1 MAWIYLAE
9 SEDCRLRSC
18 RGCEQSPTV
27 KTIDTPN
34 LFYCPACG
42 LENFVERLSG
52 MTCEHCAVNWSS
64 ALVSTSSTAGS
75 PARTSV
81 LRDLE
86 QVWAESEAGY
96 SLKSQDWL
104 ANCDRDSSSWKT
116 SQLSLLEDSPTYVW
130 PSLRS
135 GTIVDGRLYQP
146 QKLEPSI
153 FENDGSY
160 LPTPTACDYGKNV
173 GRKADGSPSGRD
185 RWSITVL
192 AKCGKIPGHPRGKLN
207 PEWLEQAM
215 GYPIAWTELA
225 DWATQWF
232 RPKRGKR
239 S

>member
-1 MAWIYLAE
+1 MAWIYLAASEE
-9 SEDCRLRSC
+9 SLLPFNP
-18 RGCEQSPTV
+18 GCDLSPTV
-27 KTIDTPN
+27 KTTDMRSLSFCPECATV
-34 LFYCPACG
+34 LFHELQSGTMC
-42 LENFVERLSG
+42 ERCLG
-52 MTCEHCAVNWSS
+52 EWSQGQ
-64 ALVSTSSTAGS
+64 LILSTAGS
-75 PARTSV
+75 PARTSA

-104 ANCDRDSSSWKT
+104 ANYDRDSSSWKT

-173 GRKADGSPSGRD
+173 GRKSDGITPSGRD
-185 RWSITVL
+185 RHSLTVR
-192 AKCGKIPGHPRGKLN
+192 ARRGEIPNHPRGKLN

-215 GYPIAWTELA
+215 GYPIAWTELTA
-225 DWATQWF
+225 WAMQWF